1 MFQVNISTWNV
12 FFLHPDPSERKQDI
26 LSFCVKIIIKFPILK
41 CGSRKFKNV
50 FSFFLQ
56 EDEIVPTIYSGLS
69 EDDRFIGKLLAA
81 QNFMVNIQNEVTKL
95 VQDYMRIRQKDRKL
109 RIKNEQK
116 QIKRKTPANFP
127 HHNYP
132 QQQPPSHC
140 KSKSPK
146 KIAFSRKKS

>member
-1 MFQVNISTWNV
+1 M
-12 FFLHPDPSERKQDI
+12 PA
-26 LSFCVKIIIKFPILK
+26 
-41 CGSRKFKNV
+41 
-50 FSFFLQ
+50 
-56 EDEIVPTIYSGLS
+56 IYGGLS

-132 QQQPPSHC
+132 QQQQPPSHC

-146 KIAFSRKKS
+146 NFIFTKKKLK